1 METRESTSIGLYNQA
16 AAQSKFKDELLATKV
31 PEINLIQSVY
41 QSQSQNKQ
49 HKSQQTM
56 QSIICAKHKLK
67 ASELSI
73 LQNKQVSSW

>member
-41 QSQSQNKQ
+41 QSQSQTKH
-49 HKSQQTM
+49 HKNQQTM
-56 QSIICAKHKLK
+56 YNQTIHYAKHNQLK
-67 ASELSI
+67 
-73 LQNKQVSSW
+73 